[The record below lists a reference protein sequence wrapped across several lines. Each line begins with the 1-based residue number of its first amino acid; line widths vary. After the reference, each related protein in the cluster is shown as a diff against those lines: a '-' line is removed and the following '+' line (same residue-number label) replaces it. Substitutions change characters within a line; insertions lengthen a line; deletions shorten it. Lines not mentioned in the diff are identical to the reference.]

1 MLVSMVLQNS
11 KDRVCTAERLAAF
24 VNFLEASED
33 YQMVKLDEWSSFY
46 EFSLQVKDL
55 SEYVDDGSS
64 AWPVMMDDFVEY
76 LEKHQEKK

>member
-24 VNFLEASED
+24 VAFLEASED

-76 LEKHQEKK
+76 LEKHKEKK